1 MVEYYEV
8 MGYRPEAVF
17 NALSRLGWSLDDKT
31 EVMSRETIVGA
42 FTLDRVVKS
51 PAGLDPDKLVSLQG
65 HWMNESCPDER
76 LERCL
81 GYLSRAGLIDDITAA
96 ETRGFV
102 AALLEAMGER
112 LKVYSDVLDYDE
124 FFVDDS
130 QLAYDTKAV
139 KKRLKKD
146 GVAGWL
152 EAFGDELASVESFD
166 AAGLEELMKSWAERQ
181 ELKLGQIIHPVR
193 VAVTGKSAGIGMF
206 EGLELLGRERV
217 LRRIERALE
226 LCGTPEDD
234 QGAGQ

>member
-1 MVEYYEV
+1 M
-8 MGYRPEAVF
+8 
-17 NALSRLGWSLDDKT
+17 
-31 EVMSRETIVGA
+31 
-42 FTLDRVVKS
+42 
-51 PAGLDPDKLVSLQG
+51 
-65 HWMNESCPDER
+65 
-76 LERCL
+76 
-81 GYLSRAGLIDDITAA
+81 
-96 ETRGFV
+96 
-102 AALLEAMGER
+102 LEAMGER